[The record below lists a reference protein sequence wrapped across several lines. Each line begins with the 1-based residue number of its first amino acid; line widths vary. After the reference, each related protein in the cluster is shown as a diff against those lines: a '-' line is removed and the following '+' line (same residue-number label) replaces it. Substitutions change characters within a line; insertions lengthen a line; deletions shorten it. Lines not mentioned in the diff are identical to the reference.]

1 MLKKVLSAVLAFILA
16 CSLFGCGEGQ
26 SENQTETETT
36 VEDLYT
42 EEQLNNCD
50 AVEIAI
56 DGTPLSEFTG
66 DKTQYWHSVKRLRQ
80 PPEITVTPAEKDATV
95 NVEATRQKAVITV
108 TSSNGQKERTYTV
121 DFIDI
126 ATYNK
131 YNLDLYTLP
140 FWKGNIVY
148 NETLMFVGE
157 TEAPLLY
164 YPDKVL
170 SVRSYDLAYEYEEGV
185 DYEVRDGKIVLLEG
199 TKIPSFTLEEFYPA
213 SPELSLAQTQLC
225 NVAGHRYILFSEG
238 SFFFKRQIHV
248 TYAHTEEWNGAIPEK
263 SEKLHSFIERA
274 EAGEELNLVFFG
286 DSITTGGNASGK
298 TNCPPYTDIWPVMVK
313 NVIANKFPQAQINYI
328 NTAVGGKETNWAIE
342 NLKES
347 VIDKNPDMVIL
358 GFGMNDGS
366 KLPSEYETNT
376 RKLVE
381 EILRA
386 HPDCEIVLLATML
399 PHFRLTNFH
408 KNQSLFEDRLY
419 KIAREYDNVD
429 VVPMTSIHTSILEHK
444 RYYDMT
450 GNNVNHPSD
459 FLVRIYAQSILEVIL
474 GTDE

>member
-1 MLKKVLSAVLAFILA
+1 MLKTTLCILLSLLSLF
-16 CSLFGCGEGQ
+16 SLFGCGKVE
-26 SENQTETETT
+26 SESASDSETT
-36 VEDLYT
+36 LEDLYT
-42 EEQLNNCD
+42 EEQLNNCN
-50 AVEIAI
+50 ASEIAI
-56 DGTPLSEFTG
+56 NGTPLTEFSS
-66 DKTQYWHSVKRLRQ
+66 DKTQYWYSVTRLRQ
-80 PPEITVTPAEKDATV
+80 PPEVTVTLTEENASANIDVTRERAIITV
-95 NVEATRQKAVITV
+95 
-108 TSSNGQKERTYTV
+108 SSINGQKERTYTV
-121 DFIDI
+121 EFVDT
-126 ATYNK
+126 ATYKKFDLN
-131 YNLDLYTLP
+131 LYTLP
-140 FWKGNIVY
+140 YWKGNIVY
-148 NETLMFVGE
+148 NETIMFVGE

-170 SVRSYDLAYEYEEGV
+170 SVRSYDLVHEYEEGV

-213 SPELSLAQTQLC
+213 KPELSLAQVQLC
-225 NVAGHRYILFSEG
+225 NVTGHPYILFSEG

-248 TYAHTEEWNGAIPEK
+248 TYAHTDTWNGAIPQK
-263 SEKLHSFIERA
+263 SEKLHSFVERA

-298 TNCPPYTDIWPVMVK
+298 SNCPPYTDIWPVMVK
-313 NVIANKFPQAQINYI
+313 NVIANKFPQAKINYI

-342 NLKES
+342 NLAES
-347 VIDKNPDMVIL
+347 VIAKDPDMVIL

-366 KLPSEYETNT
+366 KLPSAYEANMQ
-376 RKLVE
+376 RLVD

-399 PHFRLTNFH
+399 PHFRLTNFY
-408 KNQSLFEDRLY
+408 KNQHLFEERLY
-419 KIAREYDNVD
+419 KIAEEYDNVD
-429 VVPMTSIHTSILEHK
+429 VVPMTSIHTSLLEHK

-474 GTDE
+474 GSEN